1 MRVLVMGS
9 GGLGGY
15 FGGVLARA
23 GEDVTFVARGAHLEA
38 LRAGGLSVRS
48 ALAGDFSLAVR
59 ATDDPGGGG
68 PVDLVIFAVKTYDLD
83 SAAAQAHSA
92 VGPRTMILPLQN
104 GVDAPI
110 RLGRYVPAQ
119 QILGAVSYVSSRV
132 ETPGVI
138 VQDGGDRLL
147 FGELGGGLSG
157 RVERLADLLRRA
169 GVAAEPRIDVLAD
182 LWEKFL
188 MVCATSGV
196 SALTRV
202 TLGEVLACPE
212 ALELVRGLLV
222 EGEAVARASR
232 VGLSSD
238 VVERLVGLLRE
249 FTPAARASMYY
260 DVLAGRRLELEA
272 LSGAMVRRGRER
284 GVPTPLTF
292 AVYAMLKPYA
302 DGAG

>member
-1 MRVLVMGS
+1 
-9 GGLGGY
+9 
-15 FGGVLARA
+15 
-23 GEDVTFVARGAHLEA
+23 
-38 LRAGGLSVRS
+38 
-48 ALAGDFSLAVR
+48 
-59 ATDDPGGGG
+59 
-68 PVDLVIFAVKTYDLD
+68 
-83 SAAAQAHSA
+83 
-92 VGPRTMILPLQN
+92 
-104 GVDAPI
+104 
-110 RLGRYVPAQ
+110 
-119 QILGAVSYVSSRV
+119 
-132 ETPGVI
+132 
-138 VQDGGDRLL
+138 
-147 FGELGGGLSG
+147 LGGGLSG
-157 RVERLADLLRRA
+157 RVERLADLFHRA

-238 VVERLVGLLRE
+238 VVERLVGLLRG

-284 GVPTPLTF
+284 GVPTPLNF
-292 AVYAMLKPYA
+292 AVYALLKPYA
-302 DGAG
+302 DGAA